1 MSPKLKKAKPT
12 EVLDSD
18 DETIKCEPIAENG
31 DDELKTREEY
41 VRLYKLH
48 KAEYGEKMFLLY
60 EVGSFYEVYAIKKE
74 NQYYETNIEDFSRIC
89 SLAISANTTMVRG
102 VPYVMTGF
110 NSYMIDKYV
119 ATILAASYT
128 AVVYSQ
134 YDAPTTEEPT
144 ETKGKKK
151 KEVPK
156 KIRKLDAI
164 YSPGTYVPY
173 DVDQSHQMTNNV
185 AVIWIDTIRPRKS
198 TTRDHVICGIASANI
213 YTGQTNIFEYQ
224 TIYYPNPTTFDELER
239 VLSVLNPSESVFIT
253 TLSKEEIENVIQY
266 VHVKTNHIHILYDH
280 ISSDQD
286 KTQNQTV
293 QNAKK
298 QTYIK
303 AILDATYN
311 EEVYD
316 TYKEFQEN
324 TYATQ
329 AFVYLLHFMKERNPD
344 LIKKIKLPLFVKT
357 GSRVLLANY
366 TLRQLNV
373 IDDGEHKGQYSSLNS
388 LLNKCTSPMGRRK
401 IYEQI
406 TAPTY
411 DEEWLQREYQTIQEV
426 LNINAENP
434 GFISDL
440 RRNISQIKDI
450 EKICRQIIL
459 KRIYPSAIYSLY
471 KSVQRIRQINIG
483 LFPYPNILTYLQT
496 ISIGQGGI
504 GQGEKSNETNQGS
517 HIESLCLHVIGF
529 VDQFFVVEKCKDVNS
544 TAGFDHTMIQ
554 PGVNKTLDAYV
565 KEYAENTHRFHT
577 IHVYLNNMMRG
588 SHDFAAENSHF
599 VKIHETEKSGASLQI
614 TKTRSAKLKSI
625 FASGPKVLQI
635 TKDYSIPVDDIK
647 FVSPSKTI
655 DEITSPQIVE
665 ILHKIAH
672 LKVAIGKEVEVIFKS
687 LLTKVESE
695 LYDKLENLVEYITYL
710 DVLQNKAYVAREYN
724 YCQPH
729 ISRQSEHDDSP
740 SYFDIRELR
749 HPLIEHIQQ
758 NEIYVTNDLAL
769 SNMPLSEDAPHDQT
783 SHIETI
789 PNEGINRA
797 EGARGIL
804 IYGTNAV
811 GKTSF
816 IRAVGLA
823 VLMAQSGFYVP
834 AATFHYRPYKSI
846 FSRILGNDNLF
857 KGLSTFAVEMSEL
870 RVILKYAD
878 QNSLI
883 LGDELCSGTEM
894 ESALSIFT
902 TGLMNLYDKEA
913 TFLFATH
920 FHEILEYDE
929 IKEMQKGGHLGVKH
943 MAVHYDREHDTLVYD
958 RKLTDGPGNRLYGL
972 EVCKSLYLEADFLE
986 QAYEIRNKYH
996 PDTRG
1001 TLAGQKAKYNA
1012 RKIRGQCEVC
1022 RETMGEEI
1030 HHLSPQKDANKDGFI
1045 GHFHKNH
1052 PANLANICEKCHI
1065 NIHRQ
1070 EAAPSPVARKKTTG
1084 GYMLT
1089 L

>member
-1 MSPKLKKAKPT
+1 V
-12 EVLDSD
+12 E
-18 DETIKCEPIAENG
+18 
-31 DDELKTREEY
+31 DELKTREEY
-41 VRLYKLH
+41 LRLYKIH

-60 EVGSFYEVYAIKKE
+60 EVGSFYEVYAVKKE

-134 YDAPTTEEPT
+134 YDASPTATEEPT
-144 ETKGKKK
+144 AKGKKK
-151 KEVPK
+151 KEAPK

-185 AVIWIDTIRPRKS
+185 VVIWIDTIRPRK
-198 TTRDHVICGIASANI
+198 TTARDHVICGIASANI

-280 ISSDQD
+280 SADDTPD
-286 KTQNQTV
+286 KTV

-303 AILDATYN
+303 TILDATYN

-316 TYKEFQEN
+316 TYKEFQEK

-388 LLNKCTSPMGRRK
+388 LLNKCASPMGRRK

-411 DEEWLQREYQTIQEV
+411 DEEWLQREYHTIQDV
-426 LNINAENP
+426 LDINAENP
-434 GFISDL
+434 RFISDL
-440 RRNISQIKDI
+440 RRNIGQIKDI

-483 LFPYPNILTYLQT
+483 LFPYPNLLGYLS
-496 ISIGQGGI
+496 SIGQGKNVD
-504 GQGEKSNETNQGS
+504 EGS
-517 HIESLCLHVIGF
+517 HIESLCLHVLGF
-529 VDQFFVVEKCKDVNS
+529 LDKFFVVEKCKDVNS
-544 TAGFDHTMIQ
+544 IAGFDHTMIQ

-577 IHVYLNNMMRG
+577 IHTFLNNMMRG

-635 TKDYSIPVDDIK
+635 TKDYSIPVEDIK

-672 LKVAIGKEVEVIFKS
+672 LKVVIGKEVEVIFKS
-687 LLTKVESE
+687 LLTNVESE

-710 DVLQNKAYVAREYN
+710 DVLQNKAYIAREYN

-729 ISRQSEHDDSP
+729 ISEQSDEGDP
-740 SYFDIRELR
+740 SFFDIRELR

-758 NEIYVTNDLAL
+758 NEIYVTNDLVL
-769 SNMPLSEDAPHDQT
+769 SHRVFPEDVPQT

-789 PNEGINRA
+789 PNEGINCT

-823 VLMAQSGFYVP
+823 ILMAQSGFYVP
-834 AATFHYRPYKSI
+834 AATFHYRPYKSV

-929 IKEMQKGGHLGVKH
+929 IKEMQKGGHVGVKH

-986 QAYEIRNKYH
+986 QAYKIRNKYH

-1012 RKIRGQCEVC
+1012 RKIRGQCEMC

-1070 EAAPSPVARKKTTG
+1070 EAALSPVSRKKTTG
-1084 GYMLT
+1084 GYVLT

>member
-1 MSPKLKKAKPT
+1 MLKSKKIKPT
-12 EVLDSD
+12 KIVDSD
-18 DETIKCEPIAENG
+18 NEEENNQLNPIRQNPHVIM

-41 VRLYKLH
+41 VRLYKH
-48 KAEYGEKMFLLY
+48 YKSEYGEKMFLLY

-102 VPYVMTGF
+102 IPYVMTGF

-134 YDAPTTEEPT
+134 YDAPSSTAMEEPT
-144 ETKGKKK
+144 AKGKNK
-151 KEVPK
+151 KEIPK

-185 AVIWIDTIRPRKS
+185 AVIWIDTIKPRKA

-213 YTGQTNIFEYQ
+213 YTGQTNIFEYH

-280 ISSDQD
+280 TTSDQD
-286 KTQNQTV
+286 KLQNQLV

-303 AILDATYN
+303 TILDATYS

-344 LIKKIKLPLFVKT
+344 LTKKIKLPLFTKS
-357 GSRVLLANY
+357 GSHVLLANY
-366 TLRQLNV
+366 TLRQLNL
-373 IDDGEHKGQYSSLNS
+373 IDDGEHNGQYSSLNS
-388 LLNKCTSPMGRRK
+388 LINKCTSPMGRRK
-401 IYEQI
+401 TYEQI
-406 TAPTY
+406 TAPIY
-411 DEEWLQREYQTIQEV
+411 DEYWLNREYQVIQEV
-426 LNINAENP
+426 LDIHSENLPFIPSLRQNI
-434 GFISDL
+434 G
-440 RRNISQIKDI
+440 QIKDI

-459 KRIYPSAIYSLY
+459 KRIYPSSIYSLY
-471 KSVQRIRQINIG
+471 KSVQRIRQINIS
-483 LFPYPNILTYLQT
+483 LFPYPKILTYL
-496 ISIGQGGI
+496 SSMGQYEPFI
-504 GQGEKSNETNQGS
+504 PESEQGS
-517 HIESLCLHVIGF
+517 HIESVCINVLGF
-529 VDQFFVVEKCKDVNS
+529 LERFFVIEKCKDANS
-544 TAGFDHTMIQ
+544 ITAIDHTMIQ
-554 PGVNKTLDAYV
+554 SGVNNTLDAYV
-565 KEYAENTHRFHT
+565 KEYTENIHRFQM
-577 IHVYLNNMMRG
+577 IHAYFNNIMRG
-588 SHDFAAENSHF
+588 SQDFSAENSHF

-625 FASGPKVLQI
+625 LASLSPLGPRVLQI
-635 TKDYSIPVDDIK
+635 TKDFAIPVDDITL
-647 FVSPSKTI
+647 VSPSKTI
-655 DEITSPQIVE
+655 DEITCPQIVE
-665 ILHKIAH
+665 ILHKTNH
-672 LKVAIGKEVEVIFKS
+672 LKVVICKEVEVIYKS
-687 LLTKVESE
+687 LLSKIESD
-695 LYDKLENLVEYITYL
+695 LYDQLDNLVEYITYL
-710 DVLQNKAYVAREYN
+710 DVLLNKAYVAREYN
-724 YCQPH
+724 YCRPY
-729 ISRQSEHDDSP
+729 IRGEETP
-740 SYFDIRELR
+740 SFFEVRELR

-758 NEIYVTNDLAL
+758 NEIYVTNDLRL
-769 SNMPLSEDAPHDQT
+769 SLPLPIS
-783 SHIETI
+783 SHIEDNDST
-789 PNEGINRA
+789 
-797 EGARGIL
+797 EGAKEEERNRGIL

-834 AATFHYRPYKSI
+834 ATEFNYKPYKSV

-883 LGDELCSGTEM
+883 LGDELCSGTEI

-902 TGLMNLYDKEA
+902 SGLMTLYDKEA

-929 IKEMQKGGHLGVKH
+929 VKEMVKNGVLGVKH
-943 MAVHYDREHDTLVYD
+943 MAVHYDRELDSLVYD
-958 RKLTDGPGNRLYGL
+958 RKLTNGPGNRLYGL
-972 EVCKSLYLEADFLE
+972 EVCKSLYLEKEFLDN
-986 QAYEIRNKYH
+986 AYQIRNKYH
-996 PDTRG
+996 PDSRTNL
-1001 TLAGQKAKYNA
+1001 TGQKSKYNA
-1012 RKIRGQCEVC
+1012 RKIRGQCEIC
-1022 RETMGEEI
+1022 QQTMGEEV
-1030 HHLSPQKDANKDGFI
+1030 HHLSPQKNANKDGFI

-1052 PANLANICEKCHI
+1052 PANLANICEKCHHD
-1065 NIHRQ
+1065 IHR
-1070 EAAPSPVARKKTTG
+1070 EEKVSITIKKKTTS
-1084 GYMLT
+1084 GYKIIS
-1089 L
+1089 